1 MQARIFEGAFAGPNP
16 RTTTLAG
23 AGALRAADPDG
34 IAVGRFGWAD
44 KATGRAAN
52 ERTNPEQ
59 LLGFVLPTIG
69 GWQKVY
75 VGLGR
80 VYVRPGLEITMCS
93 RGDFFAR
100 FAGGALAGQPVYAS
114 ILDGSAICGQAPNAE
129 LTPWSVV
136 TNCGPGELAIISTWS
151 FFPP

>member
-1 MQARIFEGAFAGPNP
+1 MQRRIYEGAFAGNNP

-23 AGALRAADPDG
+23 AGALRAAEPDG
-34 IAVGRFGWAD
+34 LAVGRFGWAD
-44 KATGRAAN
+44 RSTGRAAN

-69 GWQKVY
+69 GGQKVY
-75 VGLGR
+75 VELGL
-80 VYVRPGLEITMCS
+80 VYVRPGLEVTLCS
-93 RGDFFAR
+93 RGDFYAR
-100 FAGGALAGQPVYAS
+100 FAAGAIAGQPVYAS
-114 ILDGSAICGQAPNAE
+114 VIDGSVICGQAPNAE

-151 FFPP
+151 YFPP